1 MKSTQASETLTQ
13 RGKALIE
20 KPVATKENSK
30 AIEAADPILINEILA
45 RRAQL
50 TEEMKLAKA
59 EKDEL
64 EDIIRDLI
72 GKKDELT
79 VHGAKVASIARWRE
93 TSVNTDYV
101 KEYFSLADYPELY
114 KRADRSRLT
123 IH

>member
-1 MKSTQASETLTQ
+1 MKNTQASETLTQ

-45 RRAQL
+45 RRSEL
-50 TEEMKLAKA
+50 TEQMKLAKA
-59 EKDEL
+59 E
-64 EDIIRDLI
+64 
-72 GKKDELT
+72 KDELT